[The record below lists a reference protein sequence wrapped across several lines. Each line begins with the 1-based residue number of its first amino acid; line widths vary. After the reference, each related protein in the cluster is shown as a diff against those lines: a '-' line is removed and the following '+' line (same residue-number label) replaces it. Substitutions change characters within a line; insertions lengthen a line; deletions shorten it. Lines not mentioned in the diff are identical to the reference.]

1 MTELVKVIVGIR
13 ASELS
18 IGDKAY
24 LSKTISESDVYMF
37 AGITGDFNP
46 AHVNEEY
53 AKNTPFKKRI
63 AHGMLGA
70 GLISAVLGMKLPGAG
85 TIYLGQNLSFK
96 KPVFIGDTITAEAE
110 VVTMTDKGKFYICEI
125 KTICYNQDGEVVID
139 GLAIVIPPN

>member
-1 MTELVKVIVGIR
+1 MTAPVEVIVGIR

-24 LSKTISESDVYMF
+24 MTKTISESDVYMF

-53 AKNTPFKKRI
+53 AKNTIFKTRI

-96 KPVFIGDTITAEAE
+96 KPVVIGDTLTAEVA
-110 VVTMTDKGKFYICEI
+110 TMTDKGKFFICEI
-125 KTICYNQDGEVVID
+125 KTTCYNQHGEIVIE
-139 GLAIVIPPN
+139 GMAKVIPPK

>member
-1 MTELVKVIVGIR
+1 MAATKEELVGIR

-24 LSKTISESDVYMF
+24 MTKTISESDVYMF
-37 AGITGDFNP
+37 AGITGDLNP

-53 AKNTPFKKRI
+53 AKNTPFKTRI

-85 TIYLGQNLSFK
+85 TIYLGQDLSFK
-96 KPVFIGDTITAEAE
+96 KPVLIGDTLTAEAE
-110 VVTMTDKGKFYICEI
+110 VASMIDKGKFVICEI
-125 KTICYNQDGEVVID
+125 KTTCYNQHGEIVIE
-139 GLAIVIPPN
+139 GMAKVIPPK